1 MYRTIDD
8 EFVDNRAPKSEANE
22 STLSLNTN
30 QEREV
35 FTTSLLGKFLNEKK
49 LKEIES
55 ITDRIKYKR
64 HLIELSTK
72 ELKKEASKK
81 SKKPQEPRKKLTKK
95 LKKKLGMCKL
105 DTAQTLNYSEY
116 EKLNEAW
123 LSYATSCLLTCIPK
137 NAPSQEF
144 ELNEEMVLNCLKQ
157 LDYHGCKLK
166 VSRSK
171 TSSLVGLSGIVL
183 KDTRNVFYMLA
194 EDNEVKVVPKCG
206 NLFEFEL
213 FEHCRLTLVGANMI
227 LKPEMRVTKHAKIK
241 TKIDVI

>member
-22 STLSLNTN
+22 SALSLSTN

-35 FTTSLLGKFLNEKK
+35 FTTSILGKFLNEKK

-105 DTAQTLNYSEY
+105 DTTQTLNYSEY

-123 LSYATSCLLTCIPK
+123 LSYATSCLLTCIPR

-213 FEHCRLTLVGANMI
+213 FDHCRLTLVGSNMI